1 MYALMAIAH
10 TVQTLQI
17 QSRDAGVGK
26 GEMRMKFRSPN
37 TGEVFTYRDI
47 IPIFCKNGCDNCPII
62 AEVLNNREQSC
73 QTWIVKNPHEV
84 AALMGYEVVED
95 DPAVE
100 IANGIQ
106 KMSNAAKESAKIIQ
120 DYLNKGKEANMD
132 KLLKDWTLGEVKA
145 ECEKHTA
152 HCVGCPLWTDAAGCR
167 LDTSCYRDNDPKTWD
182 LSEPPRWTEQDKE
195 DARKIKAMLPAGV
208 ALEMVRLEPG
218 TLRLV
223 IVDELSFVS
232 LNKNLLPSLKPG
244 ERATLDEIIGGTNE

>member
-1 MYALMAIAH
+1 MTA
-10 TVQTLQI
+10 
-17 QSRDAGVGK
+17 
-26 GEMRMKFRSPN
+26 KFKDPE
-37 TGEVFTYRDI
+37 TGEVFDIRKFSRTAFENCVYIRAEANCKGLSVFDYIYTY
-47 IPIFCKNGCDNCPII
+47 
-62 AEVLNNREQSC
+62 
-73 QTWIVKNPHEV
+73 PHE
-84 AALMGYEVVED
+84 AARLMGFEVVED

-132 KLLKDWTLGEVKA
+132 KPLKDWTLGEVKA

-167 LDTSCYRDNDPKTWD
+167 LDTSCYRDNDPKKWD